1 MSHFLHNTRT
11 PVKPDEALEAEFVEK
26 KPEIPRLP
34 AQVRRTILSPVPLE
48 DAVGKQYVPDSREN
62 IVTPD
67 EDADPIG
74 DHAHSPVKG
83 IVHRYPDRVLL
94 KITDTCA
101 VYCRFCF
108 RKEMVGKGEGVLS
121 TDELSA
127 ALSYVRTHP
136 EIREVILTGG
146 DPLTLSNRRL
156 ADLFGELESIPHLD
170 IIRIHSRAPLVQPDR
185 VDEDLTALFLSLKKA
200 LYLVLHVNHAQEIND
215 AVKDAFFRL
224 SRSGAVLL
232 SQSVLLKGINDKAD
246 ILEELFRTLLANRV
260 KPYYLHHPDL
270 APGTGHFRL
279 SIKEGQDIVKALR
292 GKVTGLAYPTY
303 VLDLPGGYG
312 KMPLTPNY
320 LESLANGTYLVED
333 YNGKKHQYPPERKT
347 P

>member
-1 MSHFLHNTRT
+1 MASIPL
-11 PVKPDEALEAEFVEK
+11 KKEAFPHL
-26 KPEIPRLP
+26 PE
-34 AQVRRTILSPVPLE
+34 QVRRTILSPVPLL
-48 DAVGKQYVPDSREN
+48 DPVGKQYVPDARED
-62 IVTPD
+62 IITPD
-67 EDADPIG
+67 EDSDPIG
-74 DHAHSPVKG
+74 DDKHSPVKG

-94 KITDTCA
+94 KVTDTCA

-121 TDELSA
+121 TTEMDA
-127 ALSYVRTHP
+127 ALSYVRAD
-136 EIREVILTGG
+136 ENIREVILTGG

-156 ADLFGELESIPHLD
+156 GELFEKLESIPHLD
-170 IIRIHSRAPLVQPDR
+170 IIRIHTRAPLVQPER
-185 VDEDLTALFLSLKKA
+185 VDDGMVSLFLSLKKA
-200 LYLVLHVNHAQEIND
+200 LYVVLHVNHAQEIDTRVED
-215 AVKDAFFRL
+215 ALFRL

-232 SQSVLLKGINDKAD
+232 SQSVLLKGVNDNAQ
-246 ILEELFRTLLANRV
+246 ILEDLFRKLLANRV

-303 VLDLPGGYG
+303 VLDIPGGYG

-320 LESLANGTYLVED
+320 VENLTDGTCEIED
-333 YNGKKHQYPPERKT
+333 YRGHKHAYPPKGEAA
-347 P
+347 